1 MAEDRA
7 ATALTLQQ
15 CLAAVER
22 LGHEVAQLRE
32 QLRAMQLAASGAPA
46 GGSNQGADM
55 PGSLAGGLS
64 GVATAAAREG
74 LVMSAP
80 SESGGGIP
88 PAQAVASH
96 WLRPFREGLVASGS
110 GSEQGPSPLDVP
122 GHRPVAPRPGFLQ
135 RTPETLDQW
144 LVPFQAPDLLVLAR
158 TAEALER
165 WRADEDAVDLHVLG
179 ELIRTDPLMTLKVF
193 AHAGA
198 ARGPHAGSAPEDVT
212 GALVMLGV
220 GPFFRA
226 FGPQRT
232 VEQVLSD
239 WPEAMTGFAD
249 VMSRCQRAAR
259 FALAFAVQRM
269 DHDAVLIHDAALLHD
284 FAELL
289 VWLTAPH
296 LALEMRRRQRSRPGL
311 RSADVQMMLLNVRLV
326 DLQRALSHAWRLPPR
341 LQAITDVHRN
351 PNSLQVR
358 TVQLAVRI
366 ARHSALGWDDPAIPD
381 DVAEISRLLNLTT
394 DPTIKLLRSIDEG

>member
-22 LGHEVAQLRE
+22 LGREVAQLRE
-32 QLRAMQLAASGAPA
+32 QLQAMQRAVAAAPSGGAPEGLAGDASGAAPSSATSATRAVAPGPGVGAPAAPAAALRSSRSVWPGA
-46 GGSNQGADM
+46 GGGVPATV
-55 PGSLAGGLS
+55 PGSL
-64 GVATAAAREG
+64 
-74 LVMSAP
+74 
-80 SESGGGIP
+80 P
-88 PAQAVASH
+88 PEALGYQ
-96 WLRPFREGLVASGS
+96 PI
-110 GSEQGPSPLDVP
+110 
-122 GHRPVAPRPGFLQ
+122 APRPGFLQ
-135 RTPETLDQW
+135 RAPATLEQW
-144 LVPFQAPDLLVLAR
+144 LVRFEVQELPVLAR

-165 WRADEDAVDLHVLG
+165 WRADEDAVDLQALG
-179 ELIRTDPLMTLKVF
+179 ELIRNDPLMTLKVF
-193 AHAGA
+193 AHVAT
-198 ARGPHAGSAPEDVT
+198 ARGLHAGSAPEDVT

-232 VEQVLSD
+232 VEQALAD
-239 WPEAMTGFAD
+239 WPEALAGFAS
-249 VMSRCQRAAR
+249 VMGRAQRAAR

-269 DHDAVLIHDAALLHD
+269 DHDAVLIHSAALLHD

-289 VWLTAPH
+289 LWFTAPH
-296 LALEMRRRQRSRPGL
+296 LALEMRRRQRARPGL
-311 RSADVQMMLLNVRLV
+311 RSADVQVLLLNVRLV
-326 DLQRALSHAWRLPPR
+326 DLQRALSHHWHLPARL
-341 LQAITDVHRN
+341 LAITDAHRN

-381 DVAEISRLLNLTT
+381 DVAEISRLLNLAVEPTT
-394 DPTIKLLRSIDEG
+394 KLLRSIDEG